1 MPEVTFF
8 STAIAARSRAS
19 QHAPMSPLLRHFLQ
33 PLNLAG
39 LFTLVAVGMTLRW
52 LPAERQAPAMA
63 LLVLFGVVLVW
74 RELAEHA
81 RPRLAQCLLWL
92 MPPLALA
99 LLALAP
105 RLGTPQILLVV
116 WVGLAAYLLPARMV
130 LLATLVAN
138 TFAYLLIR
146 QGGHEAPFVMVM
158 LYVAFQ
164 AFAALTSHYACTA
177 ERARD
182 SLARV
187 NADLLATRVLLADS
201 ARDSERLRVAREL
214 HDVAGHKLTALT
226 LNLRAIAA
234 EPAFAGRRELAV
246 AQQMAGELM
255 GDLRNVVQQLRDSRG
270 LDLATALRALAA
282 PLPRPALQL
291 AIDDDVR
298 ITDAHVADTVLRVVQ
313 EALTNSVRHG
323 DAKTLHVHLQRD
335 GGRIRV
341 SAEDDGRVQA
351 PLREGN
357 GLAGMRERVEAV
369 GGALALS
376 TSARGAL
383 RIDAS
388 VPA

>member
-1 MPEVTFF
+1 
-8 STAIAARSRAS
+8 
-19 QHAPMSPLLRHFLQ
+19 MSPLLRHVLQ
-33 PLNLAG
+33 PLNLVG

-63 LLVLFGVVLVW
+63 LLALFGVVLVA

-81 RPRLAQCLLWL
+81 RPRLSQGLLWL
-92 MPPLALA
+92 LPPLALA

-116 WVGLAAYLLPARMV
+116 WVGLAAFLLPARTV
-130 LLATLVAN
+130 LVAALVFN
-138 TFAYLLIR
+138 AFAYLLIR
-146 QGGHEAPFVMVM
+146 QGGHEAPFVMVV
-158 LYVAFQ
+158 LYAAFQ
-164 AFAALTSHYACTA
+164 AFAAMTSHYASSA

-182 SLARV
+182 NLARV
-187 NADLLATRVLLADS
+187 NADLLATRALLADS

-226 LNLRAIAA
+226 LNLRAIATD
-234 EPAFAGRRELAV
+234 PAFADRRELAV
-246 AQQMAGELM
+246 AQQMAAELM
-255 GDLRNVVQQLRDSRG
+255 GDLRNVVQQLRDRGG

-282 PLPRPALQL
+282 PLPRPALRL

-298 ITDAHVADTVLRVVQ
+298 ITDANVADTVLRVVQ
-313 EALTNSVRHG
+313 EALTNSARHG
-323 DAKTLHVHLQRD
+323 AAQTLHVRVRSD
-335 GGRIRV
+335 RGRILV

-357 GLAGMRERVEAV
+357 GLAGMRERVEAL
-369 GGALALS
+369 GGSLAL
-376 TSARGAL
+376 TTTARGAL
-383 RIDAS
+383 RIEAS